1 MRPIGYFSEA
11 GAGVLARM
19 RSAIFLLLLALQP
32 FSVAGAA
39 DQFDSE
45 FDEKPWAEIE
55 VQLPAFPET
64 ENLIPFQV
72 GAIRDRQFFIDGPS
86 ISIGSDEVIRF
97 SVVVI
102 SASGARNISFEG
114 LRCATGERRL
124 YAFGRADKTWSRAK
138 SDQWM
143 KLKGYGN
150 QYFATLFADYFCGR
164 GEPAVGSVEE
174 AIRVLRYGR

>member
-19 RSAIFLLLLALQP
+19 RSAIFVLLLALQP
-32 FSVAGAA
+32 FFSSRGRRSA
-39 DQFDSE
+39 SE

-55 VQLPAFPET
+55 VQLPEFPET

-72 GAIRDRQFFIDGPS
+72 GAIRDRQFFIDGRS

-124 YAFGRADKTWSRAK
+124 YALARRTRLGQGPK
-138 SDQWM
+138 
-143 KLKGYGN
+143 
-150 QYFATLFADYFCGR
+150 
-164 GEPAVGSVEE
+164 
-174 AIRVLRYGR
+174 AING